1 MSGKEVIEIL
11 DKCWEKYRRE
21 DNNTLMVNPNILPD
35 IWDKI
40 KDDINEFYF
49 LKYWEKSKLALPVP
63 YYYDSERCTIT
74 GIYYKR
80 SRKTITVNVRVSDL
94 DRSTW
99 WSYLGILR
107 KSDLLDENYKEK
119 TINKIKEARLK
130 YLNNIIERA
139 LVTIGKASEEI
150 EKIEK
155 ET

>member
-21 DNNTLMVNPNILPD
+21 DNNTLTVNPNILPD

-49 LKYWEKSKLALPVP
+49 MKYWEKAKLALPIP

-74 GIYYKR
+74 EIYCKR
-80 SRKTITVNVRVSDL
+80 SRKTITVSVRVNDIGC
-94 DRSTW
+94 STW
-99 WSYLGILR
+99 WSYLGVLR

-119 TINKIKEARLK
+119 TVNKIKEARLK
-130 YLNNIIERA
+130 YLNNIIEKA

-155 ET
+155 GT

>member
-1 MSGKEVIEIL
+1 M
-11 DKCWEKYRRE
+11 
-21 DNNTLMVNPNILPD
+21 
-35 IWDKI
+35 
-40 KDDINEFYF
+40 
-49 LKYWEKSKLALPVP
+49 
-63 YYYDSERCTIT
+63 
-74 GIYYKR
+74 
-80 SRKTITVNVRVSDL
+80 RVSDT

-99 WSYLGILR
+99 WSYLGMLR

-119 TINKIKEARLK
+119 TVNKIKEARLK